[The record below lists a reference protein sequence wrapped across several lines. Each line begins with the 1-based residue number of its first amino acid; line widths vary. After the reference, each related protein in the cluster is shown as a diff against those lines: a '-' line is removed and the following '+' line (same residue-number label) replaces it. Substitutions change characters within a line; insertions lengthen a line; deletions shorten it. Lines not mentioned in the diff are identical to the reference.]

1 MALLAGAPVVEE
13 IVEVVFSLACM
24 ETRWGESIRVVG
36 NVEELGQWDVV
47 SGAPLHSDVAL
58 YPLWA
63 GRVSLRAPVDVSA
76 VAVEYKYV
84 LVSRDGATWESGIS
98 NRKIVIPVNQAHGP
112 WVIRDLQFD
121 GPGVLGIAMATSQW
135 TPRLQSPKGKSGH
148 QVACPRPKRRWYQ
161 RPTPPTEPEAEAE
174 AEADADAGSEAAISE
189 AAMEPDAEA
198 EVEVGHEEAMVIASL
213 LRAETRWG
221 EEVRLVGN
229 HEALGMWAPEKGVLL
244 GTSPSTYPEW
254 SGRVS
259 LTLPTGGSGRLSVE
273 YKYVLD
279 RRALGGGFI
288 WENCIENRA
297 LAVPEGSSSAGTL
310 LVRDLCFDRHGAAP
324 LSLIRGQGPEE
335 VNLAMLSL
343 GPLMSIA
350 KASTSPHTL
359 AATHSRRV
367 RP

>member
-121 GPGVLGIAMATSQW
+121 GPGVLGLALATSQ
-135 TPRLQSPKGKSGH
+135 SGH
-148 QVACPRPKRRWYQ
+148 QVASEARRRW
-161 RPTPPTEPEAEAE
+161 EPEAEAE
-174 AEADADAGSEAAISE
+174 
-189 AAMEPDAEA
+189 
-198 EVEVGHEEAMVIASL
+198 VEVVHEEAIVIVSL